1 MQNNWPYRILLFA
14 VMLLNTLGAFAQHL
28 VSDTISLEG
37 VTVYQRRQ
45 ASGLQAGIK
54 SISIDTLVIR
64 EKQGLSLA
72 ELLQDNSP
80 IFIKTYGRGATA
92 TASLRGTSASHTKVY
107 WNGLRINSP
116 MSGEADFS
124 IVPLYFV
131 DDVAIHFGQSSMS
144 FGSGGLGG
152 SVNLQSTPNWGKQ
165 YGAKVYQS
173 VGSYQTYSTA
183 ATSTYGKGKLKA
195 QTRLFREAS
204 ENSFSYR
211 NTAKINKPIEI
222 QHNADYLKYGVLQ
235 EVYYRY
241 SENSMLS
248 AKAWAQRTDR
258 GIPQL
263 MTSFSA
269 REINRQQ
276 DINLNSI
283 VEYRSGGEV
292 VSWRVAS
299 GLSHMNLTYDFSK
312 LSVEGNLLPVLST
325 QSSSWSWYNRASM
338 GWVTNDWITV
348 NVQAEVNRH
357 WVQSTEEIIGNGYIE
372 NQTHSALRATLMAT
386 PTDRL
391 SLTTLVSEEVFSGF
405 FTPLS
410 ASFSFKYRLLDEKSL
425 FANGG
430 YSRNF
435 SYPSL
440 NDLHWQPGG
449 NPNLQPEDAQS
460 WEVGLQ
466 HAFQYAGSQLN
477 IEANLFSSNINNW
490 IMWLPHLKGYW
501 EPVNL
506 TQIEAKGA
514 EASLSLNQQIGKVTL
529 KMRGNYSYTKSTIE
543 NAGGVMRPEAHG
555 KQIPFIPVHSGG
567 VAINALWRSFHVVY
581 SFTHFSERYTTTS
594 NNPNSV
600 RKLYP
605 YYMSSAAVGWD
616 FALYN
621 MPMGVQLRV
630 DNIFNESY
638 QTILWRPMPG
648 RNYSFTLRV
657 EL

>member
-1 MQNNWPYRILLFA
+1 
-14 VMLLNTLGAFAQHL
+14 MLLNALGAYAQHL
-28 VSDTISLEG
+28 VSDTISLES
-37 VTVYQRRQ
+37 VTVYQQRH

-64 EKQGLSLA
+64 EKQALSLA

-124 IVPLYFV
+124 LVPLYFV

-144 FGSGGLGG
+144 FGGGGLGG

-165 YGAKVYQS
+165 YGAEVYQS

-195 QTRLFREAS
+195 QTRLFREVS

-211 NTAKINKPIEI
+211 NIAKINKPTEI
-222 QHNADYLKYGVLQ
+222 QQNADYLKYGILQ
-235 EVYYRY
+235 EIYYRY
-241 SENSMLS
+241 DENSMLS

-283 VEYRSGGEV
+283 IEYRWGGEV
-292 VSWRVAS
+292 VSWRAAS
-299 GLSHMNLTYDFSK
+299 GLSHMDLTYDFSK
-312 LSVEGNLLPVLST
+312 LSVEGNQLPVLST

-338 GWVTNDWITV
+338 NWVTNDWITV
-348 NVQAEVNRH
+348 NIQAEVNRH
-357 WVQSTEEIIGNGYIE
+357 WVQSSEAIIGNGYVGS
-372 NQTHSALRATLMAT
+372 QTHGALRTTLIAK

-391 SLTTLVSEEVFSGF
+391 SLTALVGEEVFSNYV
-405 FTPLS
+405 TPLS
-410 ASFSFKYRLLDEKSL
+410 ASFSFKYRLLDGKSL

-430 YSRNF
+430 HSRNY

-466 HAFQYAGSQLN
+466 HEFQHAGSQLD
-477 IEANLFSSNINNW
+477 IDANLFSSSINNW

-506 TQIEAKGA
+506 TQVETKGA
-514 EASLSLNQQIGKVTL
+514 EVSLSVNQKIGKVTL
-529 KMRGNYSYTKSTIE
+529 KIRGNYSYTKSTIE

-555 KQIPFIPVHSGG
+555 KQLPFIPVHSGG
-567 VAINALWRSFHVVY
+567 VAANVLLKQFHAVY

-605 YYMSSAAVGWD
+605 YYMSSAALGWD
-616 FALYN
+616 FNLYN
-621 MPMGVQLRV
+621 VPLGVQLRI
-630 DNIFNESY
+630 DNLFNESY

>member
-1 MQNNWPYRILLFA
+1 MQNNWPYRILLLA
-14 VMLLNTLGAFAQHL
+14 VMLLNTVGAFAQHL
-28 VSDTISLEG
+28 VSDTISLES

-124 IVPLYFV
+124 LVPLYFV

-152 SVNLQSTPNWGKQ
+152 SVHLQSVPNWGKQ

-211 NTAKINKPIEI
+211 NIAKINKPIEI
-222 QHNADYLKYGVLQ
+222 QQNADYLKYGVLQ
-235 EVYYRY
+235 EIYYRY
-241 SENSMLS
+241 SDSSMLS
-248 AKAWAQRTDR
+248 AKAWALQTDR

-269 REINRQQ
+269 REINRQH

-283 VEYRSGGEV
+283 VEYRWGGEKV
-292 VSWRVAS
+292 WWRVAS

-312 LSVEGNLLPVLST
+312 LSVEENLLPVLST

-338 GWVTNDWITV
+338 DWVTNDWITV

-357 WVQSTEEIIGNGYIE
+357 WVQSTEEIIGNGYVE
-372 NQTHSALRATLMAT
+372 NQTHSALRATLVAR

-391 SLTTLVSEEVFSGF
+391 SLSALVGEEVFSGF

-410 ASFSFKYRLLDEKSL
+410 ASFSFKYRLLDEKPI

-477 IEANLFSSNINNW
+477 IDANLFSSSINNW

-506 TQIEAKGA
+506 TQVEAKGV

-567 VAINALWRSFHVVY
+567 IAINALWRSFHVVY

-621 MPMGVQLRV
+621 MAMGVQLRV